1 MNKSQLLQLIVER
14 LSGDLDTAQRAAQSA
29 YETATHQENIAE
41 NKYDTLGL
49 EASYLATGQAR
60 RMEEIR
66 QALALYR
73 QFDIRPHDPKRGIA
87 LGDLVLLEALD
98 GKRQRLFLGP
108 EAAGLKLQL
117 EGQAITVITPRS
129 PLGHGLM
136 GKRQGDALHLDL
148 AGVRQEH
155 EVHDVS

>member
-1 MNKSQLLQLIVER
+1 VNKPQLLQLIVER
-14 LSGDLDTAQRAAQSA
+14 LTTDLDTAQRAAQSA
-29 YETATHQENIAE
+29 YETATHKENIAE

-60 RMEEIR
+60 RMLEIR
-66 QALALYR
+66 QALALY
-73 QFDIRPHDPKRGIA
+73 QQLEMRPYQVERGIA
-87 LGDLVLLEALD
+87 VGDLVMLEDLD

-117 EGQAITVITPRS
+117 DGQPITVITPRS
-129 PLGHGLM
+129 PLGQGLL
-136 GKRQGDALHLDL
+136 GKRQGEALHLSV

-155 EVHDVS
+155 EVSDIC